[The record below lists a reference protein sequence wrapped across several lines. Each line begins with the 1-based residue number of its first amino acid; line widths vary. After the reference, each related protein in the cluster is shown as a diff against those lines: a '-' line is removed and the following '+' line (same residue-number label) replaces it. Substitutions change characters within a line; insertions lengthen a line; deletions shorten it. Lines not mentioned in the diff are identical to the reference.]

1 MTSLVGKNKW
11 SGTVGVGVVVLFFCN
26 VKKRWFMGKVDCGF
40 MGERERERESGEG
53 CVGVLCVLWLREWV
67 GGSDPSLTIL
77 AFCSGRGGRVINA
90 WNV

>member
-1 MTSLVGKNKW
+1 MVYGKGGLW
-11 SGTVGVGVVVLFFCN
+11 IYG
-26 VKKRWFMGKVDCGF
+26 R
-40 MGERERERESGEG
+40 ERERERESGEG